1 MIAYASG
8 LLASLLYVCG
18 TVLQGQ
24 VLLRDRDLR
33 QPILGLGFAALALH
47 LVNVAVVIRT
57 DAGYDFGFFHITTLF
72 SWVMVAIVLLSSLRR
87 PLQNLFLV
95 LFPIAVLSL
104 LSATFLPSYY
114 QPVGNLGAGVALHSI
129 LGIVAFSLITIAA
142 VQALLVAWLN
152 RELKRHHFHPA
163 LRHVPPLQTMEALLF
178 EVIHYGFAALLAVII
193 TGFLFMDDMFA
204 QHLVHKTTL
213 TLLSCTVLG
222 VLLWGRH
229 ARGWRGKVALRWIL
243 SGYSVLLLAYFGSKF
258 VLELLLNRY

>member
-8 LLASLLYVCG
+8 LLAALLYACG
-18 TVLQGQ
+18 TLLQGQ
-24 VLLRDRDLR
+24 ALYKDKNLR
-33 QPILGLGFAALALH
+33 QPILGLGFAALVLH

-57 DAGYDFGFFHITTLF
+57 EQGYDFGFFPVATLF
-72 SWVMVAIVLLSSLRR
+72 SWVMVSIVLLSSLRK
-87 PLQNLFLV
+87 PLENLFIV
-95 LFPIAVLSL
+95 LFPIAILSL

-114 QPVGNLGAGVALHSI
+114 QPVSSLDPGMALHSL

-142 VQALLVAWLN
+142 LQALLVAWLS

-178 EVIHYGFAALLAVII
+178 EAIHYGFAAMLAVIL

-204 QHLVHKTTL
+204 QHLAHKTIL
-213 TLLSCTVLG
+213 TLISSAVFG

-229 ARGWRGKVALRWIL
+229 LRGWRGKVALRWIL
-243 SGYSVLLLAYFGSKF
+243 SGYAVLLLAYFGSKF
-258 VLELLLNRY
+258 VLELLLNRV

>member
-8 LLASLLYVCG
+8 LLASLLYICG
-18 TVLQGQ
+18 TWLQSQ
-24 VLLRDRDLR
+24 TLLRDRNLR

-47 LVNVAVVIRT
+47 LVNVVAVIRNE
-57 DAGYDFGFFHITTLF
+57 AGYDFGFFHIATLF

-87 PLQNLFLV
+87 PVQNLFLL
-95 LFPIAVLSL
+95 LFPIAVLGV
-104 LSATFLPSYY
+104 LSASFVPSHR
-114 QPVGNLGAGVALHSI
+114 PAVELSAGTALHSI

-142 VQALLVAWLN
+142 VQALLIAWLN
-152 RELKRHHFHPA
+152 RKLKRHHFHPA

-178 EVIHYGFAALLAVII
+178 EVIHYGFAALLAVIA
-193 TGFLFMDDMFA
+193 TGFLFMDDLFA

-213 TLLSCTVLG
+213 TLVSTAVLG

-229 ARGWRGKVALRWIL
+229 TQGWRGKVALRWIL
-243 SGYSVLLLAYFGSKF
+243 SGYTVLLLAYFGSKF